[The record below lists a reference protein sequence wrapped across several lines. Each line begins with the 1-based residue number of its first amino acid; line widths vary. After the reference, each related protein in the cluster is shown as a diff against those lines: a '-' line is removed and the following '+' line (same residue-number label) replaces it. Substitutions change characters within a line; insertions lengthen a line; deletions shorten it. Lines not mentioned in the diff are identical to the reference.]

1 MKPGLNGAESVCW
14 ELVEGK
20 INGQGAVILFNTKGL
35 GCQKEMQRQITDQ
48 TETALKKK
56 HNYNI

>member
-20 INGQGAVILFNTKGL
+20 ISGQGAVMLFNTKGL
-35 GCQKEMQRQITDQ
+35 GCQKEMQRQIITGQ
-48 TETALKKK
+48 TETALKK
-56 HNYNI
+56 NAQL